1 MVSTVKRVTLTNPFI
16 TTSLIAVLLFFPF
29 TALKLTMGKG
39 KRWLFTSDGFYYYSY
54 AVSLVLDKDVDFTNQ
69 YRFSRGV
76 GNPKDREKIVPET
89 GRPTNAVGIGCALL
103 WMPGFLLGHGL
114 AKLAIRDGTPNGYE
128 LVYQVPTYFWSF
140 LVGLF
145 GLWLLYRLL
154 EEMFTPKLALLTT
167 VGILFGTALS
177 NYAFMHANM
186 AHWTSAATAVAYLY
200 AVYRLHQQPRSIAL
214 WIASGALLGVSAMV
228 RYQNAALTLLLFGVV
243 WELIRERAWKELLVG
258 ITSHV
263 IATFVVF
270 VPQMLAWKA
279 IYGSWLTNPYGS
291 YGARVIHFAQEIPW
305 NFSYLFWLFLWS
317 PLLLLGIYGMTRPMP
332 EVIPKLLVVGVAL
345 ALLAQLHVNLS
356 MPEIGGY
363 GVRRMTDFFP
373 YFGLGIANALRVLEQ
388 RWGSKA
394 SIGAIAA
401 AVVYNWSM
409 LAFFYLNQI
418 HSDHFRF
425 G

>member
-1 MVSTVKRVTLTNPFI
+1 
-16 TTSLIAVLLFFPF
+16 
-29 TALKLTMGKG
+29 
-39 KRWLFTSDGFYYYSY
+39 
-54 AVSLVLDKDVDFTNQ
+54 
-69 YRFSRGV
+69 
-76 GNPKDREKIVPET
+76 
-89 GRPTNAVGIGCALL
+89 
-103 WMPGFLLGHGL
+103 
-114 AKLAIRDGTPNGYE
+114 
-128 LVYQVPTYFWSF
+128 
-140 LVGLF
+140 
-145 GLWLLYRLL
+145 
-154 EEMFTPKLALLTT
+154 
-167 VGILFGTALS
+167 
-177 NYAFMHANM
+177 
-186 AHWTSAATAVAYLY
+186 
-200 AVYRLHQQPRSIAL
+200 
-214 WIASGALLGVSAMV
+214 MV

-263 IATFVVF
+263 IVAFVVF
-270 VPQMLAWKA
+270 TPQMLAWKA
-279 IYGSWLTNPYGS
+279 IYGSWLTNPYKPYFGS
-291 YGARVIHFAQEIPW
+291 YYVAQIFRFTWNLSYIP
-305 NFSYLFWLFLWS
+305 WLFLWS
-317 PLLLLGIYGMTRPMP
+317 PLLLLGVYGMIRPMP
-332 EVIPKLLVVGVAL
+332 EAIPKLFVFGVAL

-356 MPEIGGY
+356 LSDIGGY